1 MTGNHGKIRP
11 NSASLIAGPSMRGF
25 GFALTNLSL
34 AYFFGLFAYANARSF
49 LENPRLSVFLIVVT
63 ESIVALF
70 LVIRRNPDETRH
82 TWQTWITTTCGTLA
96 PFLLRPSQATEDLLL
111 GEMLQVVGFV
121 VQIAALLYLNRS
133 FGLLPAHRGVKSGGL
148 YGLVRHPLYTAYLIT
163 FAGFW
168 INNQS
173 LHNAAVVLIATVFM
187 VMRVYYEEALL
198 IKYAEYKRYASRI
211 RWRLIPAVW

>member
-1 MTGNHGKIRP
+1 MTDNHGKSRLNNLSSITGR
-11 NSASLIAGPSMRGF
+11 STRGF
-25 GFALTNLSL
+25 GLALTNLSL

-49 LENPRLSVFLIVVT
+49 LENPRLSVFLIVLT
-63 ESIVALF
+63 ESIVAIF
-70 LVIRRNPDETRH
+70 LLIRRNPDETRH

-96 PFLLRPSQATEDLLL
+96 PFLLRPSQAAEDLLL

-163 FAGFW
+163 FAGYL

-173 LHNAAVVLIATVFM
+173 LYNTAVVVIATAFL

-198 IKYAEYKRYASRI
+198 IKYVEYKRYASRI